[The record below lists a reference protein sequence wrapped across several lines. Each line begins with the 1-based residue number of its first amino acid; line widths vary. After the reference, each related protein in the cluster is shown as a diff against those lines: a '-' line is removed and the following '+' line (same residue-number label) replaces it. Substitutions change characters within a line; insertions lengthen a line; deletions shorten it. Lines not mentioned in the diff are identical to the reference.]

1 MPELRNNQGDLWT
14 VPCKGLGP
22 DKEVWRSPEKFSD
35 AECDTA
41 RRQCRMV
48 CSRRAACIRDALAP
62 PKPMTPASQGIW
74 GGEQFPG
81 SFDEAL
87 NNTYDR
93 LQAIH
98 KVLTGH
104 DVPGF
109 KHRRRAVAAATGDL
123 APEAPQA
130 TDVTVIPVPAVKPSG
145 TPERIVVG
153 EPLYLFAISA

>member
-14 VPCKGLGP
+14 VPCYGLGP
-22 DKEVWRSPEKFSD
+22 DKEVWRSPEKFSET
-35 AECDTA
+35 ECDTA

-62 PKPMTPASQGIW
+62 DKPMTPATQGIW

-98 KVLTGH
+98 KVLTGR

-109 KHRRRAVAAATGDL
+109 KHRRRAAAASTEEHAIDV
-123 APEAPQA
+123 APAA
-130 TDVTVIPVPAVKPSG
+130 DVTPIPAPTAQTTG
-145 TPERIVVG
+145 EREPIKVG